1 MHDSTMASWSGIYD
15 KIDALFESTGAK
27 VVVDSAFSSEGRNSM
42 IKSYQSN
49 IDNRG
54 NVRQNSQI
62 QRQATSVRQM
72 AEWGMRGLQ
81 ASFPRLRDRL
91 NFEQRG
97 ERRLIL
103 ELIVYLYN
111 YRASVV
117 GLNQIQSV
125 FMPSL
130 KRSANKFMI
139 Y

>member
-1 MHDSTMASWSGIYD
+1 
-15 KIDALFESTGAK
+15 
-27 VVVDSAFSSEGRNSM
+27 M

-81 ASFPRLRDRL
+81 ASLPRLRDRL

-97 ERRLIL
+97 ERSLIL
-103 ELIVYLYN
+103 ELMVYLYN

-130 KRSANKFMI
+130 KRSANKFMN